1 MKFDGKNYHFKNDM
15 WFLGEIIKNNTARVI
30 DILPEEMTFIVSPIN
45 QKKKFTEMFYYIF
58 KYTDRTKFTTMR
70 SRLHTLELK
79 KKIDEPMTLE
89 HFSMWLEKFKKEV
102 GYYEWLEKQK
112 AMN

>member
-1 MKFDGKNYHFKNDM
+1 MFKTKNMDPK
-15 WFLGEIIKNNTARVI
+15 I
-30 DILPEEMTFIVSPIN
+30 
-45 QKKKFTEMFYYIF
+45 Q
-58 KYTDRTKFTTMR
+58 
-70 SRLHTLELK
+70 ELK